1 MEHKV
6 ERLPR
11 LVLCPVA
18 RKRRRKAAA
27 REDEFTR
34 QYNVMLRAL
43 QRIKNFGYGH
53 QGGPDIAKKA
63 LESVM
68 KGWGEYGD

>member
-1 MEHKV
+1 MMEHKV

-27 REDEFTR
+27 WEDEFTR

-43 QRIKNFGYGH
+43 QRLKNLGH
-53 QGGPDIAKKA
+53 WDCADDPDIVKKA

-68 KGWGEYGD
+68 KGRG